1 MYGSTQSSIINNI
14 IGISLT
20 LNCHKRINY
29 GITEIKYLTERI
41 SDNILYLPLDTSV
54 DRKSSD
60 PLTYVTGINQT
71 RIDQLIM
78 TIEFDIPVSGVTIF
92 SNGFNI
98 AEKYTFVFRINN
110 KADIVPNN

>member
-1 MYGSTQSSIINNI
+1 
-14 IGISLT
+14 
-20 LNCHKRINY
+20 
-29 GITEIKYLTERI
+29 
-41 SDNILYLPLDTSV
+41 
-54 DRKSSD
+54 
-60 PLTYVTGINQT
+60 
-71 RIDQLIM
+71 M